1 MAPPSQAVEPPAN
14 PERFTLPTTS
24 QLEAMGYK
32 ACIDAVTSLV
42 VAFTAMKRAF
52 TEVRDTGT
60 FTGLSA
66 QECVD
71 ALQQIEDLVGLEQF
85 YMIEEETVERKRWG
99 KR

>member
-1 MAPPSQAVEPPAN
+1 
-14 PERFTLPTTS
+14 
-24 QLEAMGYK
+24 MGYK

-52 TEVRDTGT
+52 AEVRDTGT

-71 ALQQIEDLVGLEQF
+71 ARQQIEDLVGLEQF
-85 YMIEEETVERKRWG
+85 YVIEEETVENKRWG

>member
-1 MAPPSQAVEPPAN
+1 
-14 PERFTLPTTS
+14 
-24 QLEAMGYK
+24 MGYK

-42 VAFTAMKRAF
+42 VAFTAVKRAF
-52 TEVRDTGT
+52 AEIRETGT

-71 ALQQIEDLVGLEQF
+71 ARQQIEDLVGLEKF
-85 YMIEEETVERKRWG
+85 YVIEEETVEKTRWG